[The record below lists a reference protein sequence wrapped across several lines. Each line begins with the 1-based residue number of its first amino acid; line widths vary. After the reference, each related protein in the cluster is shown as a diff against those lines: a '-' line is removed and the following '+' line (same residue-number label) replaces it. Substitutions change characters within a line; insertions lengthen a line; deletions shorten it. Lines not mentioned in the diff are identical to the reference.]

1 MRFFYVGVV
10 SVLLAAASLAHS
22 KEVVI
27 ASPKIVPISP
37 PRYEAIS
44 FATTGPA
51 HTFSDSAARGKYQRL
66 VVLDRALGY
75 DLPTL
80 RLETLT
86 YGDEGCCTTIVA
98 AWELDLN
105 ELRDLGVSLP
115 DAATTRLRFSRWH
128 SARVAEFQLGEL
140 KCQFEGVG
148 LPRVKVSC
156 AKYRTHARELGR

>member
-1 MRFFYVGVV
+1 MRFAYVGVV
-10 SVLLAAASLAHS
+10 SVLFAAASLAHS

-44 FATTGPA
+44 FATIGPA
-51 HTFSDSAARGKYQRL
+51 HSFSDSAARGKYQRL
-66 VVLDRALGY
+66 VVLDLGPAY

-105 ELRDLGVSLP
+105 ELPGLGLSLP
-115 DAATTRLRFSRWH
+115 DAATTRLRFNRWH
-128 SARVAEFQLGEL
+128 SARTAEFQFGEL
-140 KCQFEGVG
+140 NCQFEGVG

-156 AKYRTHARELGR
+156 AKYRTHVREIGR